1 LSEAKTEVSTGKE
14 DEVLKMLVD
23 AHEECIHVAIVA
35 ALDAGREAGFSSFSV
50 TVVEE
55 FE

>member
-1 LSEAKTEVSTGKE
+1 LI
-14 DEVLKMLVD
+14 D
-23 AHEECIHVAIVA
+23 AHEECIHAAIVA
-35 ALDAGREAGFSSFSV
+35 ALDAGREKGFNSFSV